1 MENNLVDTLIPL
13 NNLLMKLIHQ
23 REETKKNQ
31 SKNRG
36 IVKYR
41 IVPAIR
47 AVTPLRAP
55 ISVGNNPDSCNH
67 EMMANMIPNE
77 DR

>member
-1 MENNLVDTLIPL
+1 
-13 NNLLMKLIHQ
+13 MKLIHQ

-55 ISVGNNPDSCNH
+55 ISVGNNPDSCIH